1 MSREILSAILA
12 AILAGFLLLP
22 VTMPKAG
29 GANALVATKPLVANA
44 GVALG

>member
-12 AILAGFLLLP
+12 AFLAGILLLP

-29 GANALVATKPLVANA
+29 GENALVEVVPLINNGAFV
-44 GVALG
+44 